1 MSLFLEENKNFDL
14 IFYRIYS
21 LMFLDILSP
30 SYASKLAMAADSRYL
45 YHPTQQGAPTTQY
58 YQYQNPPPPPATN
71 YDNSPVQQ
79 PARTHIRSIPPP
91 NSPRTEYH
99 APPPS
104 NSSYPPAHSPY
115 AQGHY
120 MTHGQPAPPPAQHT
134 PPPPPPTLH
143 QPQPQ
148 QQAQQQWSSE
158 NWPSHYSQHSAY
170 PTQVQPQQQQQSSQ
184 PPLPSPVSSVPPE
197 STYAS
202 RPDNSPALS
211 SSGYDDR
218 STSLHH
224 QSTMNGAQPKY
235 RHGREEDSPPN
246 YPNSHSQSS
255 SPNPFATL
263 DFDQVIMFCS

>member
-1 MSLFLEENKNFDL
+1 
-14 IFYRIYS
+14 
-21 LMFLDILSP
+21 
-30 SYASKLAMAADSRYL
+30 
-45 YHPTQQGAPTTQY
+45 
-58 YQYQNPPPPPATN
+58 
-71 YDNSPVQQ
+71 
-79 PARTHIRSIPPP
+79 
-91 NSPRTEYH
+91 
-99 APPPS
+99 
-104 NSSYPPAHSPY
+104 
-115 AQGHY
+115 

-263 DFDQVIMFCS
+263 DFDQLMKHIKFVETPIRERLAGIREPHLETLDQLIHAATYTAQMLDSAAGYTTSPSASNSYHPAPMSASQSYSNNRLSSPITRESNNRVEDTQSPHMHDNSPPLSASTPSLETEEYRVQYQ